1 MPSIGKAVTVIEPVK
16 EEANIANKNE
26 TVKEEE
32 EEEEECEEKFLCH
45 GVS

>member
-16 EEANIANKNE
+16 EEANIANKNK